1 MLCDVVSLNIWAKL
15 AYMKSFII
23 ASSMLFIGIASM
35 FTQSEMNLTFNAP
48 DKVRSGESFIL
59 DVDVDK
65 GDISTYAKLQLDLP
79 EGFTA
84 ELLEGEGGTFTFYDQ
99 TLKLIWIAL
108 PSQPKFNI
116 KFKINTPNEVAG
128 KFSFS
133 GKVSYV
139 MDGARKSIE
148 LTTPEFMVDPNV
160 STTAPI
166 TAAAGTTGTSLSVKS
181 DDEGASISV
190 KRSIKE
196 TQVQPGGNFL
206 VELKV
211 EKNMV
216 SGVGKII
223 ENIPE
228 GFTASSVENNG
239 AIFSQNGNQVKFLW
253 AVLPAEDEFTVSYK
267 VHVDESVS
275 GNKVLDGNMSYLQ
288 GSDTRKH
295 LIPSSAI
302 EISGGTVA
310 TLDPV
315 TSPTVADEPAADVA
329 SDVAA
334 VDADEPAEDASDD
347 IADQTSTDVNDQTTA
362 GANTNEAE
370 AEGTTDADNDV
381 ATTSNAHQVNYR
393 VQICALRKKKSTDYF
408 VTNHNVSEQIYLSM
422 HEGWHKYTVG
432 DFKAY
437 KNARDHREVVKAKNK
452 IKGPFVTAYNAGT
465 RITVQEALMITKDQW
480 FQ

>member
-334 VDADEPAEDASDD
+334 VDADEPVEDASDD

-362 GANTNEAE
+362 GANTTE